1 MSQFAVF
8 PNPKR
13 DRQIAYVVQI
23 QTNRFNHTK
32 GRVVMTLIRRTA
44 TSPPDHPITPHLTV
58 LGVPVFAN
66 PFDIVTVPL
75 ASSEKDTA
83 RRGRLVAFKVAAL
96 QGRYWPKADRAV

>member
-1 MSQFAVF
+1 MAQFAVF
-8 PNPKR
+8 PNPR
-13 DRQIAYVVQI
+13 GDRQIAYVVQI

-58 LGVPVFAN
+58 LGVPVYAN

-75 ASSEKDTA
+75 RSL
-83 RRGRLVAFKVAAL
+83 GQPVAILPEAD
-96 QGRYWPKADRAV
+96 QGRIITAIDEMIAR